1 MPFDANRH
9 IGLETRLFILGVLSA
24 LLVSTIGGWALRQ
37 SVQTT
42 LLNNF
47 EQRLEEKAE
56 RLLAGL
62 QVMPGETQVRWQGRN
77 NDEFSR
83 IFSGWYWQLESTG
96 EPQASRSL
104 WDSRLDT
111 GNARAIG
118 ATDQLRQLS
127 GPQSLLITGIVR
139 DIEIDGQAARLHV
152 YGPAAEIDAELA
164 RFDRILLYTQTGLV
178 IALLLSSALQ
188 VRLGLQPLR
197 RLRDR
202 LMAVRTGAA
211 DSVGSDYGPEL
222 EPLAQELDLVLAR
235 NARIVER
242 ARGHAADLSHALKK
256 PLSLLATDPSLQ
268 EHALLRQQVAA
279 MSQLIDRHLA
289 RAGSGAGSVRQ
300 VAVGESIDGLLALM
314 QRLHRERPINWQTDI
329 PGTLSWR
336 GEQTDFEEML
346 GNLLDNAAK
355 WAKSC
360 VTVTASR
367 QHHEIVLVI
376 ADDGP
381 GLSEEQIRE
390 TGIRGRRFDE
400 SVEGSGLGLV
410 ITSDIAETYGGD
422 LTLERGPLGGLQVVL
437 RLPG

>member
-1 MPFDANRH
+1 MPSDATRH
-9 IGLETRLFILGVLSA
+9 FGLGARLFVLAITSA
-24 LLVSTIGGWALRQ
+24 LLVSTIGGWILRER
-37 SVQTT
+37 VHTT
-42 LLNNF
+42 LLNHF
-47 EQRLEEKAE
+47 EQRLADKAE

-62 QVMPGETQVRWQGRN
+62 AVMPGKTQILWQGRN
-77 NDEFSR
+77 NDEFGR
-83 IFSGWYWQLESTG
+83 IFSGWYWQLESTS
-96 EPQASRSL
+96 EAQASRSL
-104 WDSRLDT
+104 WDSRLLTD
-111 GNARAIG
+111 NARAFG
-118 ATDQLRQLS
+118 NSATLTSLV
-127 GPQSLLITGIVR
+127 GPQGTLLAGLVR
-139 DIEIDGQAARLHV
+139 DIEIDGRAARLHV
-152 YGPAAEIDAELA
+152 YGPATEIDNELN
-164 RFDRILLYTQTGLV
+164 RLDQILLYTQL
-178 IALLLSSALQ
+178 ALLVSLLLTSILQ
-188 VRLGLQPLR
+188 VRLGLVPLH
-197 RLRDR
+197 RLRER
-202 LMAVRTGAA
+202 LSAVRTGAA
-211 DSVGSDYGPEL
+211 DSVGSAYGPEL
-222 EPLAQELDLVLAR
+222 EPLAQELDLLLAR

-256 PLSLLATDPSLQ
+256 PLSLLATDPALQ

-355 WAKSC
+355 WARSC
-360 VTVTASR
+360 VTVAASR
-367 QHHEIVLVI
+367 QHHEIVVVI

-410 ITSDIAETYGGD
+410 ITSDIAETYAGD